1 MQKLKN
7 RWNGT
12 GGYREVLV
20 VAIPLILSTATWS
33 VQHFVDRMFLTWYSP
48 EAIAA
53 AMPAGMLNFTMVSI
67 FMGTAGYVTTF
78 VAQYYGAQ
86 RFDRI
91 GPALWQGVYISLF
104 GGALILCAIPFAG
117 PVFSLVGHSPLV
129 QENEVAYFKILCLG
143 GGAYATSYALS
154 GFFSGRGKTWPVL
167 WVNLA
172 TTLVNLVLD
181 YALIFG
187 HWGFPELGIRG
198 AGIATV
204 VAGIFSVLVF
214 VFLFSLEANN
224 KTYHTLKGW
233 RFEKDLFMRLLR
245 YGFPSGMQFFLEIA
259 GFTAFVLLVGRLGI
273 ASLAATN
280 IAFNINTLAF
290 MPMIGAGIAVSVLV
304 GQYLGADKPDL
315 AQSVVYSGFH
325 MTLVYMVSIAAA
337 YLLLPDIFVAPFAL
351 RADPASFSEIYGY
364 SVILLRFVAVYS
376 VFDTMNII
384 FCSAIKGAG
393 DTRFVML
400 VTVFLSLFVFI
411 VPVYL
416 IVVVLEYG
424 LMVAWIFATVYIIS
438 LGVAFYLRFLGG
450 KWKTMRVIEKSQEI
464 PMARPTKWGRAAKL
478 LS

>member
-7 RWNGT
+7 RWHSK

-33 VQHFVDRMFLTWYSP
+33 VQHFVDRMFLSWYSA

-67 FMGTAGYVTTF
+67 FMGTAGYATTF
-78 VAQYYGAQ
+78 VAQYYGARQ
-86 RFDRI
+86 FHRI

-104 GGALILCAIPFAG
+104 GGVLILCAIPFAG
-117 PVFSLVGHSPLV
+117 PIFNLVGHSPLV
-129 QENEVAYFKILCLG
+129 RQNEVAYFELLCMG
-143 GGAYATSYALS
+143 GGAYAASYALS

-167 WVNLA
+167 WVNAA
-172 TTLVNLVLD
+172 TTVVNLILD

-204 VAGIFSVLVF
+204 VAGVFSVLVF
-214 VFLFSLEANN
+214 FCLLGLRTNN
-224 KTYHTLKGW
+224 ETFHTLKGW
-233 RFEKDLFMRLLR
+233 RLEKELLVRLLR
-245 YGFPSGMQFFLEIA
+245 YGFPSGVQFFLEIA
-259 GFTAFVLLVGRLGI
+259 GFTVFVLLVGRLGI

-290 MPMIGAGIAVSVLV
+290 MPMIGSGIAVSVLV
-304 GQYLGADKPDL
+304 GQYLGADKPGR
-315 AQSVVYSGFH
+315 AQSAVYSGFH
-325 MTLVYMVSIAAA
+325 LTLVYMVSIAAA
-337 YLLLPDIFVAPFAL
+337 YVLIPDIFVAPFAL
-351 RADPASFSEIYGY
+351 RADPGDFSEIYDY
-364 SVILLRFVAVYS
+364 SIVLLRFVAVYS

-393 DTRFVML
+393 DTRYVML
-400 VTVFLSLFVFI
+400 MTVFLSLFVFI

-416 IVVVLEYG
+416 TVVVLEYG
-424 LMVAWIFATVYIIS
+424 LMIAWVFATAYITL
-438 LGVAFYLRFLGG
+438 LGVVFFLRFLGG
-450 KWKTMRVIEKSQEI
+450 KWKTMRVIERREEI
-464 PMARPTKWGRAAKL
+464 PMVRPTKLGRVPKL
-478 LS
+478 